1 MADVHRSTDWRTD
14 QEDMNKYRGTKEL
27 CSLCWIAMETM
38 YHFLYECPQLVEIRN
53 KYLPQLKQV
62 VIIASSQQ
70 NWYRIQNHQDL
81 KEKLLIEPDSPELDL
96 DEDSSFQIRS
106 ITRRLTY
113 VLHCERANILITQA
127 AKKGQANLQSGCVT
141 VNFPC

>member
-1 MADVHRSTDWRTD
+1 
-14 QEDMNKYRGTKEL
+14 
-27 CSLCWIAMETM
+27 METM

-81 KEKLLIEPDSPELDL
+81 KEKLLIEPDSPELGL
-96 DEDSSFQIRS
+96 DEDPRWRLFLPDQIHNQTFDLWAD
-106 ITRRLTY
+106 I
-113 VLHCERANILITQA
+113 IITQA